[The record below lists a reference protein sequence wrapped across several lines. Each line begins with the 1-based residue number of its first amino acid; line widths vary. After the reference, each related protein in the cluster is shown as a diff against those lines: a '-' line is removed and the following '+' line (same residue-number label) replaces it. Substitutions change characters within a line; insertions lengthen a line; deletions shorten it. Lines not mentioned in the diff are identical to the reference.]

1 VVSRFISQKGE
12 NVMNKRTFFVGL
24 ALALVCSSIVLTG
37 YPVQA
42 ATTTILL
49 PSSYVTTSGSDGG
62 QPVTNLH
69 VQDQSGTQDDWNKY
83 VEFTTPSSNYA
94 GYRRYYLP
102 SGIDRQSITAIQIT
116 VNYKGPLKS
125 YQTWTWKIYNWG
137 NSSWVTLGDNTS
149 AADWR
154 WTFLTFNASG
164 TLANY
169 VKSDTGE
176 IRIRLQSNN
185 AKDNCDLDYEAVMVT
200 YSGGEA
206 TSTPT
211 NTSMPPT
218 ATNTLPPATPTN
230 TSVPPTAT
238 HTLSPAT
245 PTNTP
250 IPPTATPTSQP
261 GACTRFVATTGND
274 NNPGTMDAPWKTIQK
289 AANSVQPG
297 DVVCVRGGTYKER
310 VTINVS
316 GTAGAYITFQSY
328 PGETA
333 ILDGTGLTVPADD
346 NGMVYIKDRAYVI
359 VKGFEVRNYKTSTKN
374 RVPIG
379 IRITGTAHHVEIR
392 NNVIHHIE
400 HNGTTKNGTDAHGI
414 AIHGTS
420 GSSAIHDVVIDG
432 NTLYSLKLGSSEALV
447 INGNVDGW
455 QVTNNIIHDVNNI
468 GIDAIGF
475 EGTAPANDQARNGLI
490 AYNDVYN
497 ITSAGNVA
505 YGNERS
511 AGCVYVDGGRDITI
525 EYNKAHNCNIGVEI
539 ASEHRGKA
547 TSNVTIRN
555 NFIYDNTDAGI
566 SMGGYDTRRGS
577 TKNCVIVNNTLYN
590 NARLSNAWGAELY
603 VQYDT
608 RNNII
613 KDNIFYAGSGK
624 PYILSWSA
632 VMTGNVMDYN
642 LFFNGASWQWKNVTY
657 TSFSAYQSGSGN
669 DAHSLNGVNPL
680 LVNPGNGDLHLQ
692 SSSPAIDVGQALTQ
706 SGSYDIDGQSRVQGA
721 AIDLGADEVR

>member
-1 VVSRFISQKGE
+1 
-12 NVMNKRTFFVGL
+12 MNKRTFFVGL
-24 ALALVCSSIVLTG
+24 AALVLVCSVMLTS
-37 YPVQA
+37 YPVWA
-42 ATTTILL
+42 DSTTLLL

-69 VQDQSGTQDDWNKY
+69 VKDQSGTQDDWNKY
-83 VEFTTPSSNYA
+83 VEFQTPGSATYA

-102 SGIDRQSITAIQIT
+102 FGINRQSITAIRIT

-125 YQTWTWKIYNWG
+125 YQTWTWKIYNWRT
-137 NSSWVTLGDNTS
+137 SSWVTLGDNT
-149 AADWR
+149 AAAEWR
-154 WTFLTFNASG
+154 WTVLTFNATG
-164 TLANY
+164 NLADY
-169 VKSDTGE
+169 VKSDTRE

-185 AKDNCDLDYEAVMVT
+185 AKDNCDLDYEAVTIT
-200 YSGGEA
+200 YTKTPVSP
-206 TSTPT
+206 TVTPT
-211 NTSMPPT
+211 KTRVPPTATPTKTRVPPTATPTKTPVPPT
-218 ATNTLPPATPTN
+218 ATNTPL
-230 TSVPPTAT
+230 
-238 HTLSPAT
+238 PAT

-250 IPPTATPTSQP
+250 VPPTATPTSQP

-297 DVVCVRGGTYKER
+297 DVVCVRGGTYNER

-333 ILDGTGLTVPADD
+333 ILDGTGLTVPAGD
-346 NGMVYIKDRAYVI
+346 NGMVYIKDRAYII
-359 VKGFEVRNYKTSTKN
+359 VKGFEIRNYKTSTKYY
-374 RVPIG
+374 VPIG
-379 IRITGTAHHVEIR
+379 VRITGTSHHIEIR

-400 HNGTTKNGTDAHGI
+400 HNGTTTNGTDAHGI
-414 AIHGTS
+414 AVHGTS
-420 GSSAIHDVVIDG
+420 GSSAIHDIIIDG
-432 NTLYSLKLGSSEALV
+432 NALYSLKLGSSEALV

-455 QVTNNIIHDVNNI
+455 QVTNNVIHDVDNI
-468 GIDAIGF
+468 GIDVIGF
-475 EGTAPANDQARNGLI
+475 EGTAPSNDQARNGLI

-497 ITSAGNVA
+497 INSAGNVA
-505 YGNERS
+505 YGNER
-511 AGCVYVDGGRDITI
+511 AAACVYVDGGRDVTI

-539 ASEHRGKA
+539 ASEHQGKA

-566 SMGGYDTRRGS
+566 SMGGYDTQRGS
-577 TKNCVIVNNTLYN
+577 TENCVIVNNTLYN
-590 NARLSNAWGAELY
+590 NARLSDAWGAELY

-608 RNNII
+608 RYNII
-613 KDNIFYAGSGK
+613 KNNIFYAASGK
-624 PYILSWSA
+624 PYILSWST

-657 TSFSAYQSGSGN
+657 TSFPAYQSGSGN

-680 LVNPGNGDLHLQ
+680 LVNLGIGDLHLQ
-692 SSSPAIDVGQALTQ
+692 SSSPAIDAGQTLTQ
-706 SGSYDIDGQSRVQGA
+706 SGSYDIDGQPRVQGTS
-721 AIDLGADEVR
+721 IDLGADEVR

>member
-1 VVSRFISQKGE
+1 
-12 NVMNKRTFFVGL
+12 MNKRTFFVGL

-125 YQTWTWKIYNWG
+125 YQTWTWKIYNWST
-137 NSSWVTLGDNTS
+137 SSWVTLGDN
-149 AADWR
+149 AAASDWT
-154 WTFLTFNASG
+154 WTVLTFNATG

-169 VKSDTGE
+169 VKSDTRE

-185 AKDNCDLDYEAVMVT
+185 AKDNCDIDYEAVTIT
-200 YSGGEA
+200 Y
-206 TSTPT
+206 
-211 NTSMPPT
+211 
-218 ATNTLPPATPTN
+218 
-230 TSVPPTAT
+230 
-238 HTLSPAT
+238 
-245 PTNTP
+245 
-250 IPPTATPTSQP
+250 TPTSQP

-289 AANSVQPG
+289 AANSAQPG
-297 DVVCVRGGTYKER
+297 DVVCVRGGTYNER

-333 ILDGTGLTVPADD
+333 ILDGTGLTVPAGD

-420 GSSAIHDVVIDG
+420 GSSAIHDIVIDG

-455 QVTNNIIHDVNNI
+455 QVTNNIIRDVNNI

-511 AGCVYVDGGRDITI
+511 AACVYVDGGRDITI

-566 SMGGYDTRRGS
+566 SMGGYDTQRGS
-577 TKNCVIVNNTLYN
+577 TENCVIVNNTLYN